1 MESKKLLYEL
11 SNGGY
16 LKIDKEALQLIGT
29 YKQADKEDLEAG
41 GIIMGRFIKNSKNIV
56 IDKITEPAK
65 EDKRTRYSFKRR
77 SVQHQIIL
85 EDEWVKSHGTCNY
98 LGEWHTHP
106 ENDPSPSV
114 VDLKDWKRKLKVDIF
129 SSRYLYF
136 IIAGI
141 AELRI
146 WEGDRRTL
154 EIKKLKY
161 IN

>member
-1 MESKKLLYEL
+1 M

-16 LKIDKEALQLIGT
+16 LKIDKEAFQLIGS
-29 YKQADKEDLEAG
+29 YKQVKKSDLEAG
-41 GIIMGRFIKNSKNIV
+41 GIIMGRFIRNSKNII
-56 IDKITEPAK
+56 IDKVTEPAK
-65 EDKRTRYSFKRR
+65 EDKRSRHSFKRI
-77 SVQHQIIL
+77 SIEHQIIL
-85 EDEWVKSHGTCNY
+85 EDEWVKSDGTCNY

-106 ENDPSPSV
+106 ENNPSPSG
-114 VDLKDWKRKLKVDIF
+114 VDLKDWKRKLKADIF

-141 AELRI
+141 TRLEI

-154 EIKKLKY
+154 EIKQLKY

>member
-1 MESKKLLYEL
+1 VESKKTQYIL

-16 LKIDKEALQLIGT
+16 LKIDKEALQVICSF
-29 YKQADKEDLEAG
+29 KQVDKKDLEAG
-41 GIIMGRFIKNSKNIV
+41 GIIMGRFIRNSKNII
-56 IDKITEPAK
+56 IDKVTEPAK

-85 EDEWVKSHGTCNY
+85 EDQWSKSHGTCNY

-106 ENDPSPSV
+106 ENNPSPSGI
-114 VDLKDWKRKLKVDIF
+114 DLKDWKRKLKADIF

-141 AELRI
+141 TGLEI

-154 EIKKLKY
+154 EIKQLKK
-161 IN
+161 

>member
-1 MESKKLLYEL
+1 MESRKVLYEL

-16 LKIDKEALQLIGT
+16 LKIDKEAFQLIGG
-29 YKQADKEDLEAG
+29 YKQVEKSDLEAG
-41 GIIMGRFIKNSKNIV
+41 GIIMGRFIRNSKNII
-56 IDKITEPAK
+56 IDKVTEPAK
-65 EDKRTRYSFKRR
+65 EDKRTRYSFERI
-77 SVQHQIIL
+77 SIEHQIIL
-85 EDEWVKSHGTCNY
+85 EDEWVKSHRTCNY

-106 ENDPSPSV
+106 ENNPSPSS
-114 VDLKDWKRKLKVDIF
+114 VDLKDWKRKLKADIF

-141 AELRI
+141 TRLGI

-154 EIKKLKY
+154 EIKQLKY